1 MSSLPANQARQEN
14 EEKNENKTHMAKSK
28 IQNKVKKLIADRVSL
43 PIDTYE
49 RPALQIIHLGLVQIK
64 FKYLVHFLS
73 CIFFRSNTI
82 VYWFLESLSVP
93 TYRATNIYFQLGDHD
108 ISNTFIKAID
118 N

>member
-1 MSSLPANQARQEN
+1 
-14 EEKNENKTHMAKSK
+14 MAKSK

-93 TYRATNIYFQLGDHD
+93 TYRATLRHYMEF
-108 ISNTFIKAID
+108 S
-118 N
+118 